1 MPNYYSLNYKTQV
14 SCIPFYL
21 ISYFIYRTTEAE
33 QNQQDKINTQI
44 VFSSLW
50 GEKMQFTR
58 KMQLYINIYE
68 TKKST
73 NISGALYMSEV
84 AKNNT
89 KLDYLINY

>member
-1 MPNYYSLNYKTQV
+1 
-14 SCIPFYL
+14 
-21 ISYFIYRTTEAE
+21 
-33 QNQQDKINTQI
+33 
-44 VFSSLW
+44 
-50 GEKMQFTR
+50 MQFAR

-73 NISGALYMSEV
+73 NISGVLYMSEV